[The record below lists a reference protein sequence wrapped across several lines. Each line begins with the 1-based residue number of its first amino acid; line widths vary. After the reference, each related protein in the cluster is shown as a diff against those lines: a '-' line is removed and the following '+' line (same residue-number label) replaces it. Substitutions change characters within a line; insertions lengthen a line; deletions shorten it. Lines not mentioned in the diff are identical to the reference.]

1 VTQLKRLSLAMLLM
15 ASALVAGATVAT
27 AVATVAPAFAQVG
40 VPSDPDQRWLLGM
53 GTIALT
59 LIIAFLMAW
68 YLPMKRDGAAGF
80 SDRLAKAQDNIPS
93 HGYEERRSLM
103 ENLQAET
110 PRAHNSLVGV
120 RVHERC
126 TRRPHLQG
134 LVGRIGHR

>member
-1 VTQLKRLSLAMLLM
+1 MTQLKRLSLAMLLM
-15 ASALVAGATVAT
+15 ASALVAGA
-27 AVATVAPAFAQVG
+27 AVAAVAPAFAQVG
-40 VPSDPDQRWLLGM
+40 VLSDPDQRWLLGV

-59 LIIAFLMAW
+59 LVIAFLMAW
-68 YLPMKRDGAAGF
+68 YLPMKRDSAGGF

-110 PRAHNSLVGV
+110 PRAHNRLIGV

-134 LVGRIGHR
+134 LVGRRGHR

>member
-15 ASALVAGATVAT
+15 ASALVAGAAVAT
-27 AVATVAPAFAQVG
+27 AAPAFAQVG

-68 YLPMKRDGAAGF
+68 YLPMKGDGAGGF

-110 PRAHNSLVGV
+110 PRAQNSLVGV

-134 LVGRIGHR
+134 LVGRIEHG

>member
-15 ASALVAGATVAT
+15 ASPLVAGATA
-27 AVATVAPAFAQVG
+27 ATVAPAFAQVG
-40 VPSDPDQRWLLGM
+40 VPSDPEQRWLLGM

-59 LIIAFLMAW
+59 LITLIIAFLVAW
-68 YLPMKRDGAAGF
+68 YLPMNRDGAGGF
-80 SDRLAKAQDNIPS
+80 SDRLAKAQDIIPS
-93 HGYEERRSLM
+93 HEYEERRSLM

-126 TRRPHLQG
+126 RRRPHLQG

>member
-1 VTQLKRLSLAMLLM
+1 MTKVKIFLLAMLLM
-15 ASALVAGATVAT
+15 ASALVAGA

-40 VPSDPDQRWLLGM
+40 VPSDTDHRWLLGV

-68 YLPMKRDGAAGF
+68 YLPMKRDGAGGF
-80 SDRLAKAQDNIPS
+80 SDRPAKAEDNIPS
-93 HGYEERRSLM
+93 HGYEERRSLI

-110 PRAHNSLVGV
+110 PRARNSLAGV

-126 TRRPHLQG
+126 RRRPHLQG
-134 LVGRIGHR
+134 LFGRIGHR